1 VAEPGAYGESIRQA
15 FRLKTSPS
23 ILTSLRPGAAI
34 AVTRASCGPEGIGKT
49 LPLPVESALMVNVQ
63 FQPLIHELWI
73 AGKPVPLD
81 PWPSGAL
88 SVVDMEQEPSAFF
101 GGALDGLQFYL
112 PRKSLAAMAEENEER
127 AINDLVIPNG
137 TVDMVTYRLS
147 RLMIPALEH
156 PEQSNQLFLS
166 GLMHAFYWH
175 LAATYGNLRIR
186 NPGKGGLTAWQLTAA
201 KELIAENLSG
211 DLGLAF
217 IAQEC
222 GLSPTHFS
230 RAFKESVGLPPH
242 QWLLLRRVEV
252 AKGFLQR
259 GDMGIAEI
267 ALATG
272 FADQSHLTRVFSR
285 LVGVTPK
292 AWRALQSH

>member
-1 VAEPGAYGESIRQA
+1 M
-15 FRLKTSPS
+15 
-23 ILTSLRPGAAI
+23 
-34 AVTRASCGPEGIGKT
+34 T
-49 LPLPVESALMVNVQ
+49 LPLPVESALMVSVQ

-73 AGKPVPLD
+73 AGKHVPVD

-88 SVVDMEQEPSAFF
+88 SVVDIEQEPRAFF

-127 AINDLVIPNG
+127 AINDLLIPNG
-137 TVDMVTYRLS
+137 TVDVVTYQLA

-175 LAATYGNLRIR
+175 LAATYGNVRIR
-186 NPGKGGLTAWQLTAA
+186 TPGKGGLTACQLRAA
-201 KELIAENLSG
+201 KELISENLSG
-211 DLGLAF
+211 DVSLAF
-217 IAQEC
+217 LAQAC
-222 GLSPTHFS
+222 GLSPTHFA

-242 QWLLLRRVEV
+242 QWLLRRRVDVAKDFLRR
-252 AKGFLQR
+252 GN
-259 GDMGIAEI
+259 MGIAEI

-285 LVGVTPK
+285 LEGVTPK
-292 AWRALQSH
+292 AWRVLQSH